1 MLDWFKKLLEV
12 KRAASIKPQ
21 PKAAEPPPVKEKR
34 KVKAIGGKLGPTK
47 PGPKGKGIKKK

>member
-21 PKAAEPPPVKEKR
+21 PKVEQPDAKPKR
-34 KVKAIGGKLGPTK
+34 KVRALSGPVK
-47 PGPKGKGIKKK
+47 KSPAGKGIKKK

>member
-21 PKAAEPPPVKEKR
+21 PKIEEPAVKPRR
-34 KVKAIGGKLGPTK
+34 KVKAISGPAK
-47 PGPKGKGIKKK
+47 KSPAGKGIKKK

>member
-21 PKAAEPPPVKEKR
+21 PKAEEPAVKPTR
-34 KVKAIGGKLGPTK
+34 KVKAIGGKVPVKRGPA
-47 PGPKGKGIKKK
+47 GKGIRKK